1 MLLLVTTI
9 KLLAEVALLALL
21 GRALLGWLAGARRD
35 HNLFY
40 RVLDIVSRPVVRG
53 ARWLSPRV
61 VLDRHVPLVAL
72 LLTALVWLGAT
83 AAKIAVC
90 LEIGMQACR

>member
-1 MLLLVTTI
+1 MLLLVTTV

-35 HNLFY
+35 QNLFY
-40 RVLDIVSRPVVRG
+40 RVLDIASRPVVRS

>member
-1 MLLLVTTI
+1 MLLLVTTV

-35 HNLFY
+35 QNLFY
-40 RVLDIVSRPVVRG
+40 RVLDIVSRPVVRS

>member
-1 MLLLVTTI
+1 MLLLVTTV
-9 KLLAEVALLALL
+9 KLLSEVALLALL

-35 HNLFY
+35 QNLFY
-40 RVLDIVSRPVVRG
+40 RVLDIASRPVVRS